1 MTRNEP
7 SRDDEPYVVI
17 ADRSSDLGPFLFG
30 AALGAVIALL
40 LAPRSGAET
49 RNAVRGRL
57 RSARQSARDA
67 AEGVA
72 NTFTQAR
79 DEVERRLESA
89 RAAVSNR
96 SRHLSDAVAVGRSA
110 AREAERDL
118 RSRLDNVGPSQPA
131 APHRP
136 DSDTSPPATEVSSPQ
151 AQDPVP
157 EQRRA
162 QRGGR

>member
-1 MTRNEP
+1 MARNESP
-7 SRDDEPYVVI
+7 RDDEPYVVI

-40 LAPRSGAET
+40 LAPRPGAET
-49 RNAVRGRL
+49 RSALRNRL
-57 RSARQSARDA
+57 RSARQSAHDA

-79 DEVERRLESA
+79 DELERRIESA
-89 RAAVSNR
+89 RAAVS
-96 SRHLSDAVAVGRSA
+96 SRGHHLSDAVAAGRAA

-118 RSRLDNVGPSQPA
+118 RSRLDKVNPSQPPVS
-131 APHRP
+131 PHRAE
-136 DSDTSPPATEVSSPQ
+136 SDSPPPTTEGSSS
-151 AQDPVP
+151 ADPRV

>member
-1 MTRNEP
+1 MTRKESTP
-7 SRDDEPYVVI
+7 DDEPYVVI

-40 LAPRSGAET
+40 LAPRAGTET
-49 RNAVRGRL
+49 RKAVRSRL
-57 RSARQSARDA
+57 RSARESARDA

-79 DEVERRLESA
+79 DELERRIESA

-118 RSRLDNVGPSQPA
+118 RSRLDAVGPGQPA
-131 APHRP
+131 APRRA
-136 DSDTSPPATEVSSPQ
+136 DSDTSPPATETSSPQ
-151 AQDPVP
+151 DPAP
-157 EQRRA
+157 GQRRA

>member
-1 MTRNEP
+1 MRRNESSP
-7 SRDDEPYVVI
+7 DDEPYVVI

-40 LAPRSGAET
+40 LAPRAGAET
-49 RNAVRGRL
+49 RNAVRSRL

-79 DEVERRLESA
+79 DEVERRIESA
-89 RAAVSNR
+89 RAAVSSR

-118 RSRLDNVGPSQPA
+118 RSRLDKVAPGQPA
-131 APHRP
+131 APRLA
-136 DSDTSPPATEVSSPQ
+136 DSDTSSPATEASPP
-151 AQDPVP
+151 QDPVAG
-157 EQRRA
+157 QRRA